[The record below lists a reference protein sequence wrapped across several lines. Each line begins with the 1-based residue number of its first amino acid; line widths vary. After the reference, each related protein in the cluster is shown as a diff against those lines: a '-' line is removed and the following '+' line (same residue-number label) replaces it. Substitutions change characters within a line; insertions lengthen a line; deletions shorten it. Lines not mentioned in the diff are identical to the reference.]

1 MAKISV
7 GYLILS
13 KSYHNEGAA
22 IEYMY
27 LFAVNITTVNESLSV
42 LNGLSLLK
50 THCRPDGSHKSV

>member
-22 IEYMY
+22 IEY
-27 LFAVNITTVNESLSV
+27 LFAVNISTVNESLAV

-50 THCRPDGSHKSV
+50 NHW